1 MADTRFRLEK
11 KFRNAIKEME
21 SKHKTSVIQL
31 DNFQVKNMSNRP
43 RYDPEVSVTMT
54 MADRSMRSTG
64 SIRPVMSAK
73 SGRK

>member
-1 MADTRFRLEK
+1 MEK
-11 KFRNAIKEME
+11 KFRNALKEME

-31 DNFQVKNMSNRP
+31 DSFQVKNISNRP
-43 RYDPEVSVTMT
+43 RYDPDVSVSMT

-64 SIRPVMSAK
+64 SLRPVMSAK